1 MYFDTKFICTFV
13 AIIYRKMKN
22 KESRLIQ
29 KRLRSSYATSVISIS
44 LVLCMLGTIGIL
56 LLTAHRISKYVR
68 ENIGFSVFLKDHVK
82 EADIYRFQ
90 KTLDAET
97 YVRSTR
103 YITKEDAAKEFA
115 EELGEDFV
123 GFLGYN
129 PLSSSIEVKLDA
141 RYANNDSI
149 SAIETRLQ
157 TFDEVKEVSYQKS
170 MIHILNE
177 NIEKISLFILAFS
190 ALLVVIAV
198 SLINNTIRLSV
209 YSRRLLIRTMQ
220 LVGAT
225 NTFIRRP
232 FLWRSVLHG
241 IYSAFI
247 AMAILVLSLYWAE
260 GQLENI
266 ISVHDVQILGGLFLI
281 VFFSG
286 MILSWISTFF
296 AVNKY
301 LKIKTDNLY
310 Y

>member
-1 MYFDTKFICTFV
+1 
-13 AIIYRKMKN
+13 MKS
-22 KESRLIQ
+22 KETRLI
-29 KRLRSSYATSVISIS
+29 KRRLRSSYATAVISIS

-68 ENIGFSVFLKDHVK
+68 ENVGFSVFLKDQVK
-82 EADIYRFQ
+82 EADIYRLQ

-103 YITKEDAAKEFA
+103 YITKEDAAKEFS

-141 RYANNDSI
+141 HYVNNDSI
-149 SAIETRLQ
+149 DLIESRLILH
-157 TFDEVKEVSYQKS
+157 DEVKEVSYQKS

-209 YSRRLLIRTMQ
+209 YSRRMLIRTMQ

-225 NTFIRRP
+225 NAFIRRP
-232 FLWRSVLHG
+232 FLLRSMLHG

-247 AMAILVLSLYWAE
+247 AMAILVLALYWAE
-260 GQLENI
+260 GQLEDI
-266 ISVHDVQILGGLFLI
+266 ISVRDVQILGGLFLI

-286 MILSWISTFF
+286 MILSWISTYF

>member
-1 MYFDTKFICTFV
+1 
-13 AIIYRKMKN
+13 MKN
-22 KESRLIQ
+22 KESKLIQ
-29 KRLRSSYATSVISIS
+29 KRLRSSYATSIISIS

-56 LLTAHRISKYVR
+56 LLTAHRISKNVK
-68 ENIGFSVFLKDHVK
+68 ENVGFSVFLKDQVK
-82 EADIYRFQ
+82 EADIYRLQ
-90 KTLDAET
+90 KTLDAES

-103 YITKEDAAKEFA
+103 YVTKDDAAKEFT
-115 EELGEDFV
+115 EELGEDFT

-129 PLSSSIEVKLDA
+129 PLSASIEIKLDA
-141 RYANNDSI
+141 HYANNDSI
-149 SAIETRLQ
+149 RDIETRLQ
-157 TFDEVKEVSYQKS
+157 SFDEVKEVSYQKS

-190 ALLVVIAV
+190 ALLFVIAV

-232 FLWRSVLHG
+232 FLWRSALHG

-260 GQLENI
+260 GQLEGI
-266 ISVHDVQILGGLFLI
+266 LSVKDVQILGGLFLI
-281 VFFSG
+281 VFFLG
-286 MILSWISTFF
+286 ITLSWISTYF

-301 LKIKTDNLY
+301 LNIKTDKLY

>member
-1 MYFDTKFICTFV
+1 
-13 AIIYRKMKN
+13 MKN

-29 KRLRSSYATSVISIS
+29 RRLRSSYVTSVISIS
-44 LVLCMLGTIGIL
+44 LVLCMLGVIVIL
-56 LLTAHRISKYVR
+56 LLTAHRIGQYVR
-68 ENIGFSVFLKDHVK
+68 ENIGFSVFVKDQVK
-82 EADIYRFQ
+82 EADIYRLQ
-90 KTLDAET
+90 KTLDAES

-115 EELGEDFV
+115 EELGEDFT

-129 PLSSSIEVKLDA
+129 PLSASIEIRLDA
-141 RYANNDSI
+141 AYANNDSI
-149 SAIETRLQ
+149 EKIETRLQ
-157 TFDEVKEVSYQKS
+157 AFDEVKEVSYQKS

-177 NIEKISLFILAFS
+177 NIEKISLFILSFS
-190 ALLVVIAV
+190 ALLFVIAV

-247 AMAILVLSLYWAE
+247 AMVLLVLSLYWAE
-260 GQLENI
+260 GQLEGI
-266 ISVHDVQILGGLFLI
+266 LSVRDVQILGGLFLI
-281 VFFSG
+281 VFFLG
-286 MILSWISTFF
+286 ITLSWISTFF

>member
-1 MYFDTKFICTFV
+1 
-13 AIIYRKMKN
+13 MKS
-22 KESRLIQ
+22 KETRLIQ

-68 ENIGFSVFLKDHVK
+68 ENVGFSVFLKDQVK
-82 EADIYRFQ
+82 EADIYRLQ
-90 KTLDAET
+90 KTLDAENF
-97 YVRSTR
+97 VRETR

-141 RYANNDSI
+141 HYANNDSI
-149 SAIETRLQ
+149 DLIEARLLLH
-157 TFDEVKEVSYQKS
+157 DEVKEVSYQKS

-209 YSRRLLIRTMQ
+209 YSRRMLIRTMQ

-225 NTFIRRP
+225 NAFIRRP
-232 FLWRSVLHG
+232 FLLRSMLHG

-247 AMAILVLSLYWAE
+247 AMAILILALYWAE
-260 GQLENI
+260 GQLEDI

-281 VFFSG
+281 VFFLG
-286 MILSWISTFF
+286 MMLSWISTYF

>member
-1 MYFDTKFICTFV
+1 V
-13 AIIYRKMKN
+13 
-22 KESRLIQ
+22 KEN
-29 KRLRSSYATSVISIS
+29 V
-44 LVLCMLGTIGIL
+44 
-56 LLTAHRISKYVR
+56 
-68 ENIGFSVFLKDHVK
+68 GFSVFLKDQAK
-82 EADIYRFQ
+82 EADIYRLQ
-90 KTLDAET
+90 KTFDAET

-103 YITKEDAAKEFA
+103 YIDKDDAAKEFT

-129 PLSSSIEVKLDA
+129 PLSSSIEIKLDA

-149 SAIETRLQ
+149 SAIEARLQ
-157 TFDEVKEVSYQKS
+157 AFDEVKEVSYQKS

-177 NIEKISLFILAFS
+177 NIEKISLFIFAFS
-190 ALLVVIAV
+190 ALLFIIAI

-209 YSRRLLIRTMQ
+209 YSRRMLIRTMQ

-225 NTFIRRP
+225 NAFIRRP
-232 FLWRSVLHG
+232 FLLRSALHG

-260 GQLENI
+260 GQLEGI
-266 ISVHDVQILGGLFLI
+266 LSVKDAQILGGLFLI
-281 VFFSG
+281 VFFLG
-286 MILSWISTFF
+286 ITLSWISTFF

-301 LKIKTDNLY
+301 LKIKTDELY

>member
-1 MYFDTKFICTFV
+1 
-13 AIIYRKMKN
+13 
-22 KESRLIQ
+22 
-29 KRLRSSYATSVISIS
+29 
-44 LVLCMLGTIGIL
+44 MLGTIGIL
-56 LLTAHRISKYVR
+56 LLTAHRISKYVK
-68 ENIGFSVFLKDHVK
+68 ENIGFSVFLKDQTK
-82 EADIYRFQ
+82 EADIYLFQ
-90 KTLDAET
+90 KTLDVEP

-103 YITKEDAAKEFA
+103 YVDKEDAAKEFT

-141 RYANNDSI
+141 HYANNDSL
-149 SAIETRLQ
+149 SNIEIRLQ

-190 ALLVVIAV
+190 ALLIIIAV

-225 NTFIRRP
+225 NSFIRRP

-241 IYSAFI
+241 IYSAFV
-247 AMAILVLSLYWAE
+247 AMAILVLSLFWAE
-260 GQLENI
+260 GQLEGI
-266 ISVHDVQILGGLFLI
+266 LSVRDVQIIGGLFLI
-281 VFFSG
+281 VFFLG
-286 MILSWISTFF
+286 ITLSWISTFF

-301 LKIKTDNLY
+301 LKIKTDELY

>member
-1 MYFDTKFICTFV
+1 
-13 AIIYRKMKN
+13 MKS
-22 KESRLIQ
+22 KETRLIQ
-29 KRLRSSYATSVISIS
+29 RRLRSSYATAVISIS

-68 ENIGFSVFLKDHVK
+68 ENISFSVFLKDQVK
-82 EADIYRFQ
+82 EADIYRLQ

-103 YITKEDAAKEFA
+103 YITKEEAAKEFA

-123 GFLGYN
+123 GFLGFN

-141 RYANNDSI
+141 HYANNDSI
-149 SAIETRLQ
+149 DLIEARLLLH
-157 TFDEVKEVSYQKS
+157 DEVKEVSYQKS

-177 NIEKISLFILAFS
+177 NIEKISLFILVFS

-209 YSRRLLIRTMQ
+209 YSRRMLIRTMQ

-225 NTFIRRP
+225 NAFIRRP
-232 FLWRSVLHG
+232 FLLRSMLHG
-241 IYSAFI
+241 IYSAFV
-247 AMAILVLSLYWAE
+247 AMAILVLGLYWAE
-260 GQLENI
+260 GQLEDI
-266 ISVHDVQILGGLFLI
+266 ISVRDVQILGGLFLI
-281 VFFSG
+281 VFFLG
-286 MILSWISTFF
+286 ITLSWISTYF

>member
-1 MYFDTKFICTFV
+1 
-13 AIIYRKMKN
+13 MKS
-22 KESRLIQ
+22 KESKLIQ
-29 KRLRSSYATSVISIS
+29 KRLLSSYATSVISIS
-44 LVLCMLGTIGIL
+44 LVLCMLGTIGML
-56 LLTAHRISKYVR
+56 LLTAHRISKHVK
-68 ENIGFSVFLKDHVK
+68 ENVGFSVFMKDQTK

-90 KTLDAET
+90 KTLDAES

-103 YITKEDAAKEFA
+103 YIDKEDAAREFS

-123 GFLGYN
+123 GFLGFN
-129 PLSSSIEVKLDA
+129 PLSASIEIKLDA

-157 TFDEVKEVSYQKS
+157 AFDEVKEVSYQKS
-170 MIHILNE
+170 MIHLINE

-209 YSRRLLIRTMQ
+209 YSRRMLIRTMQ

-225 NTFIRRP
+225 NVYIRRP
-232 FLWRSVLHG
+232 FLWRSALHG

-247 AMAILVLSLYWAE
+247 AMAILVLSLYLVE
-260 GQLENI
+260 GQLEEI
-266 ISVHDVQILGGLFLI
+266 LSVRDVQLLGGLFLI
-281 VFFSG
+281 VFFLG
-286 MILSWISTFF
+286 IFLSWVSTFF

>member
-1 MYFDTKFICTFV
+1 
-13 AIIYRKMKN
+13 MKN
-22 KESRLIQ
+22 KESKLIQ
-29 KRLRSSYATSVISIS
+29 RRLRSSYATSIISIS

-56 LLTAHRISKYVR
+56 LLTAHRISKYVK
-68 ENIGFSVFLKDHVK
+68 ENIAFSVFLKDQAK
-82 EADIYRFQ
+82 EADIYRLQ

-97 YVRSTR
+97 CVRSTR
-103 YITKEDAAKEFA
+103 FIDKDDAAKEFT

-149 SAIETRLQ
+149 SHIEAFLLS
-157 TFDEVKEVSYQKS
+157 FDEVKEVSYQKS
-170 MIHILNE
+170 MVHILNE

-190 ALLVVIAV
+190 ALLVIIAV

-209 YSRRLLIRTMQ
+209 YSRRMLIRTMQ

-225 NTFIRRP
+225 NTFIRQP
-232 FLWRSVLHG
+232 FLWRSALHG
-241 IYSAFI
+241 VYSAFI
-247 AMAILVLSLYWAE
+247 AMTILVLTLYWAE
-260 GQLENI
+260 GQLEGI
-266 ISVHDVQILGGLFLI
+266 LSVRDVQILGGLFLI

-286 MILSWISTFF
+286 IILSWISTFF

-301 LKIKTDNLY
+301 LKIKIDKLY
-310 Y
+310 

>member
-1 MYFDTKFICTFV
+1 
-13 AIIYRKMKN
+13 MKS
-22 KESRLIQ
+22 KETGLI
-29 KRLRSSYATSVISIS
+29 KRRLRSSYATAVISIS

-68 ENIGFSVFLKDHVK
+68 ENVGFSVFLKDQVK
-82 EADIYRFQ
+82 EADIYRLQ

-103 YITKEDAAKEFA
+103 YITKEDAAKEFS

-141 RYANNDSI
+141 HYVNNDSI
-149 SAIETRLQ
+149 DLIESRLILH
-157 TFDEVKEVSYQKS
+157 DEVKEVSYQKS

-209 YSRRLLIRTMQ
+209 YSRRMLIRTMQ

-225 NTFIRRP
+225 NAFIRRP
-232 FLWRSVLHG
+232 FLLRSMLHG

-247 AMAILVLSLYWAE
+247 AMAILVLALYWAE
-260 GQLENI
+260 GQLEDI
-266 ISVHDVQILGGLFLI
+266 ISVRDVQILGGLFLI

-286 MILSWISTFF
+286 MILSWISTYF

>member
-1 MYFDTKFICTFV
+1 MYKKKYYFCSRHQ
-13 AIIYRKMKN
+13 RKMKN
-22 KESRLIQ
+22 KESKLIQ
-29 KRLRSSYATSVISIS
+29 RRLRSSYATSVISIS

-56 LLTAHRISKYVR
+56 LLTAHRISKYVK
-68 ENIGFSVFLKDHVK
+68 ENIGFSVFLKDQAK
-82 EADIYRFQ
+82 EADIYRLQ
-90 KTLDAET
+90 KTLDAES

-103 YITKEDAAKEFA
+103 FIDKEDAAKEFT

-149 SAIETRLQ
+149 SGIETRLQ
-157 TFDEVKEVSYQKS
+157 TFDEVKEVSYQKT
-170 MIHILNE
+170 MIHLINE
-177 NIEKISLFILAFS
+177 NIEKISLFILSFS
-190 ALLVVIAV
+190 ALLVIIAV
-198 SLINNTIRLSV
+198 SLINNTIRLLV

-225 NTFIRRP
+225 NAFIRRP
-232 FLWRSVLHG
+232 FLWRSTLHG
-241 IYSAFI
+241 IYSAFV
-247 AMAILVLSLYWAE
+247 AMAILVLTLYWAE
-260 GQLENI
+260 GQLEGI
-266 ISVHDVQILGGLFLI
+266 LSVRDVQILGGLFLI

-286 MILSWISTFF
+286 ITLSWISTYF

-301 LKIKTDNLY
+301 LKIKTDELY

>member
-1 MYFDTKFICTFV
+1 
-13 AIIYRKMKN
+13 MKT

-29 KRLRSSYATSVISIS
+29 RRLRSSYATSVISIS

-56 LLTAHRISKYVR
+56 LLTAHRISKYVK
-68 ENIGFSVFLKDHVK
+68 ENIGFSVFLKDQTK
-82 EADIYRFQ
+82 EADIYLFQ
-90 KTLDAET
+90 KTLDVEP

-103 YITKEDAAKEFA
+103 YVDKEDAAKEFT

-141 RYANNDSI
+141 HYANNDSL
-149 SAIETRLQ
+149 SNIEMRLQ

-190 ALLVVIAV
+190 ALLVIIAV

-225 NTFIRRP
+225 NSFIRRP
-232 FLWRSVLHG
+232 FLLRSVLHG
-241 IYSAFI
+241 IYSAFV

-260 GQLENI
+260 GQLEGI
-266 ISVHDVQILGGLFLI
+266 LSVRDVQILGGLFLI
-281 VFFSG
+281 VFFLG
-286 MILSWISTFF
+286 ITLSWISTFF

-301 LKIKTDNLY
+301 LKIKTDDLY

>member
-1 MYFDTKFICTFV
+1 
-13 AIIYRKMKN
+13 MKN

-29 KRLRSSYATSVISIS
+29 RRLRSSYVTSIISIS
-44 LVLCMLGTIGIL
+44 LVLCMLGVIVIL
-56 LLTAHRISKYVR
+56 LLTAHRIGQYVK
-68 ENIGFSVFLKDHVK
+68 ENIGFSVFLKDQVK
-82 EADIYRFQ
+82 EADIYRLQ
-90 KTLDAET
+90 RTLDAEL

-115 EELGEDFV
+115 EELGEDFT

-129 PLSSSIEVKLDA
+129 PLSASIEIRLDA
-141 RYANNDSI
+141 AYANNDSI
-149 SAIETRLQ
+149 EKIETRLQ

-177 NIEKISLFILAFS
+177 NIEKISLFIFAFS
-190 ALLVVIAV
+190 ALLVIIAV

-209 YSRRLLIRTMQ
+209 YSRRMLIRTMQ

-232 FLWRSVLHG
+232 FLWRSALHG

-247 AMAILVLSLYWAE
+247 AMAMLVLSLYWTE
-260 GQLENI
+260 GQLEGI
-266 ISVHDVQILGGLFLI
+266 LSVNDVQILGGLFLI
-281 VFFSG
+281 VFFLG
-286 MILSWISTFF
+286 ITLSWISTFF

>member
-1 MYFDTKFICTFV
+1 MFQINYYFCSHHH
-13 AIIYRKMKN
+13 REMKS
-22 KESRLIQ
+22 KESKLIQ
-29 KRLRSSYATSVISIS
+29 RRLQSSYATAVMSIS

-56 LLTAHRISKYVR
+56 LLTAHRISKYVK
-68 ENIGFSVFLKDHVK
+68 ENIGFSVFLKDQTK
-82 EADIYRFQ
+82 EADIYRLQ
-90 KTLDAET
+90 KTLDAES
-97 YVRSTR
+97 YVRTTR
-103 YITKEDAAKEFA
+103 YVDKDEAAKEFA

-129 PLSSSIEVKLDA
+129 PLSSSLEIKLDA

-149 SAIETRLQ
+149 SRIETRLQ
-157 TFDEVKEVSYQKS
+157 SFDEVKEVSYQKS

-177 NIEKISLFILAFS
+177 NIEKISLFILSFS
-190 ALLVVIAV
+190 ALLVIIAV
-198 SLINNTIRLSV
+198 TLINNTIRLSV

-225 NTFIRRP
+225 NAFIRKP

-241 IYSAFI
+241 IYSAFM

-260 GQLENI
+260 GQLEGI
-266 ISVHDVQILGGLFLI
+266 LSVKDVQILGGLFLI

-286 MILSWISTFF
+286 ITLSWISTYF

-301 LKIKTDNLY
+301 LKIKTDDLY

>member
-1 MYFDTKFICTFV
+1 
-13 AIIYRKMKN
+13 
-22 KESRLIQ
+22 
-29 KRLRSSYATSVISIS
+29 
-44 LVLCMLGTIGIL
+44 MLGTIGIL
-56 LLTAHRISKYVR
+56 LLTAHRISKYVK
-68 ENIGFSVFLKDHVK
+68 ENIGLSVFLKDQAK
-82 EADIYRFQ
+82 EADIYRLQ
-90 KTLDAET
+90 RMLDAES

-103 YITKEDAAKEFA
+103 YIDKEEAAKEFT

-123 GFLGYN
+123 EFLGYN
-129 PLSSSIEVKLDA
+129 PLSSSIEVKLEA
-141 RYANNDSI
+141 HYANNDSI
-149 SAIETRLQ
+149 DLIEARLLLH
-157 TFDEVKEVSYQKS
+157 DEVKEISYQKS

-209 YSRRLLIRTMQ
+209 YSRRMLIRTMQ

-225 NTFIRRP
+225 NAFIRRP
-232 FLWRSVLHG
+232 FLWRSIFHG

-247 AMAILVLSLYWAE
+247 AMALLVMALYWAE
-260 GQLENI
+260 GQLEGI
-266 ISVHDVQILGGLFLI
+266 LSVRDAQILGGLFLI
-281 VFFSG
+281 VFFLG
-286 MILSWISTFF
+286 ITLSWISTYF